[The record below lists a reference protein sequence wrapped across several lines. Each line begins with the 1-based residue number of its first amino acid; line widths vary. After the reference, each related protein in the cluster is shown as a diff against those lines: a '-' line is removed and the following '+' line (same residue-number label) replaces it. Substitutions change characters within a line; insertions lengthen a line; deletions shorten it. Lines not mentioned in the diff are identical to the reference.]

1 MITLAHVA
9 GSFGL
14 KGFVKLKVYTEYL
27 DSILQYSP
35 VYLINGDTVIKTSI
49 TDHLVKN
56 DVVYVKFSNVG
67 DRTAADKLKSFSV
80 SIKHEQL
87 EQLPEGEFY
96 WHDILGFTVVNI
108 KKEVLGIFDSL
119 FNGGATEIL
128 VVKTDKQNILIPFVP
143 DVFIKEI
150 NTDDKCI
157 VIDWQI

>member
-35 VYLINGDTVIKTSI
+35 VYLVSGNTVIESSI
-49 TDHLVKN
+49 ADHLIKN
-56 DVVYVKFSNVG
+56 DVAYVKFSNIN

-80 SIKHEQL
+80 CIKPEQL
-87 EQLPEGEFY
+87 EKLPEGEFY
-96 WHDILGFTVVNI
+96 WHDILGFTVINTE
-108 KKEVLGIFDSL
+108 KEVLGIFDSL

-128 VVKTDKQNILIPFVP
+128 VVKAEKQDILIPFVP
-143 DVFIKEI
+143 DIFIKEI
-150 NTDDKCI
+150 NTQNKFII
-157 VIDWQI
+157 VDWQP